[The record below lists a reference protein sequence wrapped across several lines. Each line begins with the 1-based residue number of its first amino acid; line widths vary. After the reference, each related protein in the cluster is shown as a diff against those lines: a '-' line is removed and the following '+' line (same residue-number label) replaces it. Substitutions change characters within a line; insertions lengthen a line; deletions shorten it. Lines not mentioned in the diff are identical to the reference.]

1 MDLHWRDRLARSHPG
16 LRVHLIGI
24 GGSGLA
30 PIAQVLLQQGIQV
43 SGSDVQASA
52 RTQALAAQGARIHL
66 DQSGDPLRALP
77 AEERPHV
84 VLISSAI
91 GPDNPERATA
101 AALGIPVVKRREF
114 LGALLGRRQTI
125 AVAGSHGKSTTTAM
139 IVQILHQAGVD
150 AGYIIGAELPGY
162 GHSHWGT
169 HPSFVIEADEY
180 DRMFLG
186 LTPHIAVLTNVDW
199 DHPDCYPSPASF
211 RRAFMQF
218 VDRVHREGAVISC
231 GDDPGAE
238 ALRAFAPTRG
248 RWLTYGLTPHVDVR
262 GEALEPTPQGGIR
275 ARVRWW
281 GAPLGELELQVPGH
295 HNVRNALA
303 ALVVA
308 RHCGVEMAQAL
319 ESLARFP
326 GVARRF
332 EHKGTQDGV
341 TVVDDYAHHP
351 AEIRATLAAARQ
363 RYRDRPLWAVFQP
376 HTFSRTQTLL
386 QALAESFHQADHALI
401 TDIYPAREQDRGQ
414 IHAQDLVAASSHPS
428 IQYTGSL
435 TATVEH
441 LLQAVAPGHVVVTL
455 GAGDVTQV
463 GEELLARLAQ
473 QPLQYAL

>member
-1 MDLHWRDRLARSHPG
+1 MDHPWRTLLARSHPE

-24 GGSGLA
+24 GGTGLA
-30 PIAQVLLQQGIQV
+30 PIAQVLVQQGIQV
-43 SGSDVQASA
+43 SGSDVQANA
-52 RTQALAAQGARIHL
+52 RTQALEAQGARIHL
-66 DQSGDPLRALP
+66 DQSGERLRAL
-77 AEERPHV
+77 AGEERPHV

-91 GPDNPERATA
+91 GPDNPERAA
-101 AALGIPVVKRREF
+101 AEALGIPVVKRREF
-114 LGALLGRRQTI
+114 LGALLEGRQTI

-150 AGYIIGAELPGY
+150 AGYIIGSDLPGY
-162 GHSHWGT
+162 GHSHPGS
-169 HPSFVIEADEY
+169 HPYFVIEADEY

-238 ALRAFAPTRG
+238 ELRAFGPTRG
-248 RWLTYGLTPHVDVR
+248 RWLTYGLDPHVDVR
-262 GEALEPTPQGGIR
+262 AEDLEPTSQGGIR

-308 RHCGVEMAQAL
+308 RHCGVDMAQAL
-319 ESLARFP
+319 DSLARFP

-332 EHKGTQDGV
+332 EHKGTQEGV
-341 TVVDDYAHHP
+341 TVIDDYAHHP

-363 RYRDRPLWAVFQP
+363 RYRGRPLWVVFQP
-376 HTFSRTQTLL
+376 HTFSRTRTLL
-386 QALAESFHQADHALI
+386 QDLAESFHQADQALI
-401 TDIYPAREQDRGQ
+401 TDIYPAREQDDGRV
-414 IHAQDLVAASSHPS
+414 HARDLVAASSHPS
-428 IQYTGSL
+428 IRYTGSL
-435 TATVEH
+435 AATVEH
-441 LLQAVAPGHVVVTL
+441 LLREVAPGHVVVTL
-455 GAGDVTQV
+455 GAGDVTRV